1 MLSKIS
7 IKRPVTTVMILL
19 MVILAGILSY
29 TGLDLA
35 LMPSIDIP
43 VALVHTTYI
52 GAGPSEIE
60 NLVTKPVEAALGT
73 ISNVEKITSISSA
86 NTSMVMVQFVDGTDI
101 DMAAVDMR
109 EKIDMVKGNLPED
122 SNSPVVLKI
131 DMNATPVYVGI
142 TSKNLDLSQLNN
154 LLEDSIV
161 PKLERIE
168 GISAVNLS
176 GGLKNEI
183 EITLSPEKMQGY
195 GIAVNQISQLLSAE
209 NMNMP
214 SGSIYQGESQLQ
226 LRTMGEFSS
235 VDEIRDLPLT
245 TPSGALLYLRDIADI
260 QETTKDRDSF
270 TYVNGTEGIM
280 ISLDKQST
288 ANIVDVSNKINAEL
302 EKLQKDYPEIQLNML
317 SDTADYIKTSIG
329 NVTSTAFQ
337 SALVAVIV
345 LFLFLRNPITSLII
359 GISIP
364 TSILAT
370 FALMYL
376 KGLTMNIISMG
387 GISLGIGML
396 VDNSI
401 VVLDN
406 IFKYWKQGASPKEA
420 AERGTAEISMAVF
433 ASTLT
438 TIAVFLPLVF
448 VQGAIGQMLQN
459 LAYTICFALASS
471 LIVSLTFVP
480 MACSILLYRGEQ
492 KAKKSFKALNMVLV
506 KWACLI
512 RMLDEYYRKVLVWT
526 LRHRKRTVAMVLA
539 FFLFTLALTPLAGFD
554 FMPKSDQGSA
564 SITIQLPRGAKLEAT
579 EEVVHNVLYK
589 LEGIPELDLVY
600 ASVGSGMIATGMD
613 SATVTVVLVDK
624 KDRKRSTDEVCEEI
638 KERMKDVP
646 GAETTVASTENAM
659 GSFGGSDV
667 SINITGYDT
676 DLLLQA
682 ETDVKEILEHTKGI
696 KDVSGSSDETVPE
709 AWVAIDRS
717 KASLY
722 GITTASLASALNTA
736 VSGTVSTQYKVNGD
750 EIDVRIR
757 YDKDDLNYIND
768 VKNLIIT
775 SPSGTSIPLSE
786 VAKIDI
792 VDSTV
797 QIFRENQK
805 KYVTVEANTDG
816 VDTNT
821 AKKSMDENLKDYT
834 FPEGCSYS
842 YSGTLEQMEKS
853 FKSLLLVFIVAVLLI
868 YMIMASQF
876 ESLIYPGIVMFSMPL
891 AITGG
896 ILGLVITGTTI
907 TVVAFMGFIMLVG
920 IVVNNAIVLVDYTNQ
935 LMAQGKPCDEAL
947 IEAGPSR
954 LRPILMTTL
963 TTILGMLPI
972 ALGMA
977 EGIETQ
983 KSMAITVIFGLTVS
997 TLVTLIFIPVLYSGV
1012 NDLKRKIHEKRTLK
1026 KEKNASSAEKGS
1038 CV

>member
-1 MLSKIS
+1 MFSKTS
-7 IKRPVTTVMILL
+7 IKRPVTTVMLLL
-19 MVILAGILSY
+19 MVILVGILAY
-29 TGLDLA
+29 MGLDLA
-35 LMPSIDIP
+35 LMPSIDVP

-60 NLVTKPVEAALGT
+60 NLVTKPVEEALGT
-73 ISNVEKITSISSA
+73 VSNVEKITSVSSA

-101 DMAAVDMR
+101 DMSAVDMR
-109 EKIDMVKGNLPED
+109 EKLDLVKGSLPED
-122 SNSPVVLKI
+122 SSEPVVLKI
-131 DMNATPVYVGI
+131 DMNAIPVFVGV
-142 TSKNLDLSQLNN
+142 TSENLDLTQLNN
-154 LLEDSIV
+154 LLEESIT

-168 GISAVNLS
+168 GVSAVNLS
-176 GGLKNEI
+176 GGLENEI
-183 EITLSPEKMQGY
+183 EITLNPEKMEGY
-195 GIAVNQISQLLSAE
+195 GITANQLSQALSTE

-214 SGSIYQGESQLQ
+214 SGNIYQGESQLQ
-226 LRTMGEFSS
+226 LRTIGEFSS
-235 VDEIRDLPLT
+235 VDDIRNLPIT
-245 TPSGALLYLRDIADI
+245 TPAGGLLYLRDVADVH
-260 QETTKDRDSF
+260 ETTKDRNSF
-270 TYVNGTEGIM
+270 TFVNGTEGIM

-302 EKLQKDYPEIQLNML
+302 EKLQKEYPEIKIHML
-317 SDTADYIKTSIG
+317 SDTADYIKDSIG

-406 IFKYWKQGASPKEA
+406 IFKYWERGASPKEA
-420 AERGTAEISMAVF
+420 AQKGSAEISMAVT

-448 VQGAIGQMLQN
+448 VKGSVGQMLQN
-459 LAYTICFALASS
+459 LAYTICFALSAS
-471 LIVSLTFVP
+471 LVVSLTFVP

-492 KAKKSFKALNMVLV
+492 KALKSFKALNMVLV
-506 KWACLI
+506 KWGYFI
-512 RMLDEYYRKVLVWT
+512 HMMDEHYRKVLVWT
-526 LRHRKRTVAMVLA
+526 LRHRKRTVAIVLA
-539 FFLFTLALTPLAGFD
+539 FFIFTLALTPLAGFD
-554 FMPKSDQGSA
+554 FMPKMDQGSA
-564 SITIQLPRGAKLEAT
+564 TITVELPKGTTLEVT
-579 EEVVHNVLYK
+579 EDAVHEVLAR
-589 LEGIPELDLVY
+589 LEGIPELDLIY
-600 ASVGSGMIATGMD
+600 ASVGSGMIATGTD
-613 SATVTVVLVDK
+613 SATVTVNLVDK
-624 KDRKRSTDEVCEEI
+624 KDRKRSTDEVCVEI
-638 KERMKDVP
+638 KEKLADVP
-646 GAETTVASTENAM
+646 GVETTVSSADNAM
-659 GSFGGSDV
+659 GSFGGSDI
-667 SINITGYDT
+667 SLNITGYDM
-676 DLLLQA
+676 DLLHQT
-682 ETDVKEILEHTKGI
+682 ETDVKEILKNTKGL

-709 AWVAIDRS
+709 AWVAVNRS
-717 KASLY
+717 KASQY
-722 GITTASLASALNTA
+722 GISTASLAATLNTA

-757 YDKDDLNYIND
+757 YDKDNLNYIND
-768 VKNLIIT
+768 VKNLTVT
-775 SPSGTSIPLSE
+775 SPSGLSVPLSE
-786 VAKIDI
+786 VADI
-792 VDSTV
+792 EIVESAV

-816 VDTNT
+816 IDSNT
-821 AKKSMDENLKDYT
+821 ARKLVDEKLKDYA
-834 FPEGCSYS
+834 FPDGCSYS
-842 YSGTLEQMEKS
+842 YSGTLEQMQKS

-896 ILGLVITGTTI
+896 ILGLVITGNTI

-935 LMAQGKPCDEAL
+935 LMAKGKPCDEAL

-972 ALGMA
+972 AFGTA
-977 EGIETQ
+977 EGIEMQ

-997 TLVTLIFIPVLYSGV
+997 TLITLIFIPVLYSGV
-1012 NDLKRKIHEKRTLK
+1012 NDVKRKIHKKRRLK
-1026 KEKNASSAEKGS
+1026 KDKNLSLSAD
-1038 CV
+1038 